1 MKLKC
6 SIIIQIHH
14 LNSREIKLKNNL
26 FIEMM
31 PLIAFFIAYYITK
44 NIYIATVVCIIASW
58 LQLGLSKIFFKK
70 ISKNTIIS
78 TILITVLG
86 SLTVALH
93 NKTFIMLK
101 PTMLYWIFGVGLFVS
116 AKLDKNLLKSLLQ
129 EQVTLSEQH
138 WKQINTLWVIFFIF
152 MGILN
157 LVIAFQFSE
166 YLWVKFK
173 VFGSLGLMLVFTLIT
188 GLYIHKKG
196 KING

>member
-1 MKLKC
+1 M
-6 SIIIQIHH
+6 
-14 LNSREIKLKNNL
+14 KNNL

-31 PLIAFFIAYYITK
+31 PLIAFFIAYYVTK

-58 LQLGLSKIFFKK
+58 LQLIITRILFKK
-70 ISKNTIIS
+70 ISKNSLIS

-86 SLTVALH
+86 TLTVALH

-101 PTMLYWIFGVGLFVS
+101 PTMLYWIFGVGLFIS
-116 AKLDKNLLKSLLQ
+116 ARLGKNLLKSLLE
-129 EQVTLSEQH
+129 EQITLAEQH
-138 WKQINTLWVIFFIF
+138 WNQINMLWVGFFIF

-173 VFGSLGLMLVFTLIT
+173 VFGSLGLMIIFTLIT
-188 GLYIHKKG
+188 GFYVHKKG